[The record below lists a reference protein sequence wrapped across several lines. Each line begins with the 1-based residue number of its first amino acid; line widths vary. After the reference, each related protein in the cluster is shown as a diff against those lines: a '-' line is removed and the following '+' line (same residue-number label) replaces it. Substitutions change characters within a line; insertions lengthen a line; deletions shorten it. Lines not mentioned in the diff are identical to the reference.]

1 MKIIKN
7 EKLIKRN
14 GVIGQWTS
22 MAALAVLGI
31 GIAAFAAIE
40 MFYR

>member
-14 GVIGQWTS
+14 GKIGNWIS
-22 MAALAVLGI
+22 IGALIILGGGMYFSI
-31 GIAAFAAIE
+31 SNSQNL
-40 MFYR
+40 